1 MSNEHKDSSAY
12 TEASCNESRIDLF
25 CTEWKSNSGWWSW
38 LANKASVC
46 LYKMLVG
53 MVEIMENHHIVSVW
67 SSPTVLFA
75 DLDTNSFQSNT
86 EVGNSHRQGIED
98 SDANI
103 DNGKTQ
109 YDHHWR
115 VVKRRMQIDHLHD
128 MTLNTAID
136 LRSLI
141 AVTLYEGIGTHQR
154 SLSASESHQTDWGT
168 IVANNE
174 WMTHHIDT
182 NGI

>member
-1 MSNEHKDSSAY
+1 M
-12 TEASCNESRIDLF
+12 
-25 CTEWKSNSGWWSW
+25 
-38 LANKASVC
+38 
-46 LYKMLVG
+46 
-53 MVEIMENHHIVSVW
+53 
-67 SSPTVLFA
+67 FA

-86 EVGNSHRQGIED
+86 EAENSHRQGIEN

-136 LRSLI
+136 LRSSI

-154 SLSASESHQTDWGT
+154 SLNVSESHQTDWGT